1 MSKPARVLWEET
13 YRGFRGGNL
22 KFAGPVSH
30 PALLEL
36 KTSRLGYVVVSGME
50 VTGDGF
56 REGPYL
62 ASLIGPRP
70 SRLLI
75 PPQVH
80 GLRIEKGHR
89 ESGFMLKCRARIL
102 PIEAARP
109 LVGEVRGF
117 SEDVLAH
124 SGERRRVTLEWCDG
138 PGRLLFRNLDGTGE
152 QVLNEQN
159 GRYRGKVTLPG
170 RPGLAIVDCPGGWSI
185 G

>member
-1 MSKPARVLWEET
+1 MLWEGT
-13 YRGFRGGNL
+13 YWGFRGGNL

-36 KTSRLGYVVVSGME
+36 KTSLLGYVIVSGME

-80 GLRIEKGHR
+80 GLWIKRGSYRTNGI
-89 ESGFMLKCRARIL
+89 MLKCRARVL

-109 LVGEVRGF
+109 LVGEVRGS

-124 SGERRRVTLEWCDG
+124 SGERRRVTLEWHDG

-152 QVLNEQN
+152 QVLNAQD

-170 RPGLAIVDCPGGWSI
+170 RPGLAIVDCPGRWSI